1 MLDKSSMQQNYIFLR
16 KFFMLI
22 FFMNSTSYA
31 KIKNKLGVGGTV
43 MTLQT
48 FKEKDFAVFSVDGL
62 EERMNA
68 IKTNIHPKL
77 EALGEQFSHYLSE
90 QTGETFFYHVAKH
103 ARRKVNPPNDTWVAF
118 STNKRGYKML
128 PHFQIGLW
136 GTHAFIYFGLIYE
149 CPQKVEA
156 AHAFLGHLNDL
167 KTNIPNDFVWSI
179 DHTKPGVKPH
189 NMLEANELQ
198 KMIERLAT
206 IKKAELLVGI
216 HISPEEF
223 PTLTDEQFLTK
234 VEATMQSLLPLYK
247 ICNR

>member
-1 MLDKSSMQQNYIFLR
+1 
-16 KFFMLI
+16 
-22 FFMNSTSYA
+22 
-31 KIKNKLGVGGTV
+31 

-48 FKEKDFAVFSVDGL
+48 FKSTDFEVFTVDGL
-62 EERMNA
+62 EERMSA

-77 EALGEQFSHYLSE
+77 EALGEQFAAYLSK
-90 QTGETFFYHVAKH
+90 QTDENFFYHVAKH

-149 CPQKVEA
+149 CPQKVET
-156 AHAFLGHLNDL
+156 AHAFLEHINDL

-179 DHTKPGVKPH
+179 DHTKPSVKLH
-189 NMLEANELQ
+189 KTLETNDLQ

-206 IKKAELLVGI
+206 VKKAELLVGI
-216 HISPEEF
+216 
-223 PTLTDEQFLTK
+223 
-234 VEATMQSLLPLYK
+234 
-247 ICNR
+247 

>member
-1 MLDKSSMQQNYIFLR
+1 
-16 KFFMLI
+16 
-22 FFMNSTSYA
+22 
-31 KIKNKLGVGGTV
+31 

-223 PTLTDEQFLTK
+223 STLTDEQFLTK

-247 ICNR
+247 ICNP

>member
-1 MLDKSSMQQNYIFLR
+1 
-16 KFFMLI
+16 
-22 FFMNSTSYA
+22 
-31 KIKNKLGVGGTV
+31 

-48 FKEKDFAVFSVDGL
+48 FQEKDFAVFSVDGL

-77 EALGEQFSHYLSE
+77 EALGKQFSYYLSE

-156 AHAFLGHLNDL
+156 ARAFLEHLNDL

-179 DHTKPGVKPH
+179 DHTKPAVKPH
-189 NMLEANELQ
+189 STLETTDLQ

-216 HISPEEF
+216 HISPQEF
-223 PTLTDEQFLTK
+223 STLTNEQFLVKIQT
-234 VEATMQSLLPLYK
+234 TMHSLLPLYK

>member
-1 MLDKSSMQQNYIFLR
+1 
-16 KFFMLI
+16 
-22 FFMNSTSYA
+22 
-31 KIKNKLGVGGTV
+31 

-48 FKEKDFAVFSVDGL
+48 FKSTDFAVFAVDGL

-156 AHAFLGHLNDL
+156 AHAFLEHLNDL

-179 DHTKPGVKPH
+179 DHTKPAVKSH
-189 NMLEANELQ
+189 NSLETNDLQ

-216 HISPEEF
+216 HISPEECS
-223 PTLTDEQFLTK
+223 TLDDEQFLEKIQT
-234 VEATMQSLLPLYK
+234 TMHSLLPLYK

>member
-1 MLDKSSMQQNYIFLR
+1 MQQNYIFLL
-16 KFFMLI
+16 KFFCTV
-22 FFMNSTSYA
+22 FFMNRTSYA
-31 KIKNKLGVGGTV
+31 KIKNKLGVGGTI

-48 FKEKDFAVFSVDGL
+48 FKSTDFAVFTVDGL

-156 AHAFLGHLNDL
+156 AHAFLEHLNDL

-179 DHTKPGVKPH
+179 DHTKPAVKLH
-189 NMLEANELQ
+189 KSLEITDLQ
-198 KMIERLAT
+198 KMIERLTT
-206 IKKAELLVGI
+206 IKKAELLAGI
-216 HISPEEF
+216 HITPEEF
-223 PTLTDEQFLTK
+223 STLTNEQFLTK
-234 VEATMQSLLPLYK
+234 ITTTMNSLLPLYK
-247 ICNR
+247 MCNR

>member
-1 MLDKSSMQQNYIFLR
+1 
-16 KFFMLI
+16 
-22 FFMNSTSYA
+22 
-31 KIKNKLGVGGTV
+31 

-48 FKEKDFAVFSVDGL
+48 FKSTDFEVFTVDGL
-62 EERMNA
+62 EERMSA

-77 EALGEQFSHYLSE
+77 EALGEQFATYLSK
-90 QTGETFFYHVAKH
+90 QTDENFFYHVAKH

-149 CPQKVEA
+149 CPQKVET
-156 AHAFLGHLNDL
+156 AHAFLEHINDL

-179 DHTKPGVKPH
+179 DHTKPSVKLH
-189 NMLEANELQ
+189 RTLETEDLQ

-206 IKKAELLVGI
+206 VKKAELLVGI

-223 PTLTDEQFLTK
+223 SAMTNEQFLAK
-234 VEATMQSLLPLYK
+234 IESTMQSLLPLYAL
-247 ICNR
+247 CNR

>member
-1 MLDKSSMQQNYIFLR
+1 
-16 KFFMLI
+16 
-22 FFMNSTSYA
+22 
-31 KIKNKLGVGGTV
+31 

-48 FKEKDFAVFSVDGL
+48 FTSTDFEVFTVDGL
-62 EERMNA
+62 EERMSA

-77 EALGEQFSHYLSE
+77 DALGEQFAEYLSQ
-90 QTGETFFYHVAKH
+90 QTDENFFYHVAKH

-149 CPQKVEA
+149 CSQKVET
-156 AHAFLGHLNDL
+156 AHAFLEHLNDL
-167 KTNIPNDFVWSI
+167 KTNIPNNFVWSI
-179 DHTKPGVKPH
+179 DHTKPGVKLH
-189 NMLEANELQ
+189 KTLETEDLQ

-206 IKKAELLVGI
+206 VKKAELLVGI

-223 PTLTDEQFLTK
+223 SAMTNEQFLAK
-234 VEATMQSLLPLYK
+234 IESTMQPLLPLYAL
-247 ICNR
+247 CNR

>member
-1 MLDKSSMQQNYIFLR
+1 MQQNYIFLL
-16 KFFMLI
+16 KFFCTV
-22 FFMNSTSYA
+22 FFMNCTSYA
-31 KIKNKLGVGGTV
+31 KIKNKLGVGGTI

-48 FKEKDFAVFSVDGL
+48 FKSTDFAVFAVDGL
-62 EERMNA
+62 EERMSA

-156 AHAFLGHLNDL
+156 ARAFLEHLNDL

-179 DHTKPGVKPH
+179 DHTKPAVKSH
-189 NMLEANELQ
+189 NSLETNDLQ

-216 HISPEEF
+216 HISPEECS
-223 PTLTDEQFLTK
+223 TLDDEQFLEKIQT
-234 VEATMQSLLPLYK
+234 TMHSLLPLYK

>member
-1 MLDKSSMQQNYIFLR
+1 MQQNYIFLL
-16 KFFMLI
+16 KFFCTV
-22 FFMNSTSYA
+22 FFMNCTSYA
-31 KIKNKLGVGGTV
+31 KIKNKLGVGGTI

-48 FKEKDFAVFSVDGL
+48 FKSTDFAVFAVDGL
-62 EERMNA
+62 EERMSA

-156 AHAFLGHLNDL
+156 ARAFLEHLNDL

-179 DHTKPGVKPH
+179 DHTKPAVKSH
-189 NMLEANELQ
+189 NSLETNDLQ

-216 HISPEEF
+216 HISPEECS
-223 PTLTDEQFLTK
+223 TLDDEQFLEKIQT
-234 VEATMQSLLPLYK
+234 TMYSLLPLYK

>member
-1 MLDKSSMQQNYIFLR
+1 
-16 KFFMLI
+16 
-22 FFMNSTSYA
+22 
-31 KIKNKLGVGGTV
+31 

-48 FKEKDFAVFSVDGL
+48 FTSTDFEVFTVDGL
-62 EERMNA
+62 EERMSA

-77 EALGEQFSHYLSE
+77 EALGEQFAEYLSQ
-90 QTGETFFYHVAKH
+90 QTDENFFYHVAKH

-149 CPQKVEA
+149 CPQKVET
-156 AHAFLGHLNDL
+156 AHAFLEHLNDL

-179 DHTKPGVKPH
+179 DHTKPGVKSH
-189 NMLEANELQ
+189 KTLETEDLQ

-206 IKKAELLVGI
+206 VKKAELLVGI

-223 PTLTDEQFLTK
+223 SAMTNEQFLAK
-234 VEATMQSLLPLYK
+234 IESTMQPLLPLYAL
-247 ICNR
+247 CNR

>member
-1 MLDKSSMQQNYIFLR
+1 
-16 KFFMLI
+16 
-22 FFMNSTSYA
+22 MNSTSYA

-90 QTGETFFYHVAKH
+90 QTGEAFFYHVAKH

-179 DHTKPGVKPH
+179 DHTKPGAKPH

-223 PTLTDEQFLTK
+223 STLTDEQFLTK

>member
-1 MLDKSSMQQNYIFLR
+1 
-16 KFFMLI
+16 
-22 FFMNSTSYA
+22 
-31 KIKNKLGVGGTV
+31 

-48 FKEKDFAVFSVDGL
+48 FKSTDFAVFSVDGL

-156 AHAFLGHLNDL
+156 AHAFLEHLNDL

-179 DHTKPGVKPH
+179 DHTKPSVKSH
-189 NMLEANELQ
+189 NILESKDLQ

-206 IKKAELLVGI
+206 VKKAELLVGI

-223 PTLTDEQFLTK
+223 SEMTNEQFLAK
-234 VEATMQSLLPLYK
+234 VESTMQSLLPLYK

>member
-1 MLDKSSMQQNYIFLR
+1 
-16 KFFMLI
+16 
-22 FFMNSTSYA
+22 
-31 KIKNKLGVGGTV
+31 

-48 FKEKDFAVFSVDGL
+48 FTSTDFEVFTVDGL
-62 EERMNA
+62 EERMSA

-77 EALGEQFSHYLSE
+77 DALGGQFAEYLSQ
-90 QTGETFFYHVAKH
+90 QTDENFFYHVAKH

-149 CPQKVEA
+149 CPQKVET
-156 AHAFLGHLNDL
+156 AHAFLEHLNDL

-179 DHTKPGVKPH
+179 DHTKPGVKLH
-189 NMLEANELQ
+189 KTLETEDLQ

-206 IKKAELLVGI
+206 VKKAELLVGI

-223 PTLTDEQFLTK
+223 SAMTNEQFLAK
-234 VEATMQSLLPLYK
+234 IESTMQSLLPLYA
-247 ICNR
+247 ISNR

>member
-1 MLDKSSMQQNYIFLR
+1 
-16 KFFMLI
+16 
-22 FFMNSTSYA
+22 
-31 KIKNKLGVGGTV
+31 

-48 FKEKDFAVFSVDGL
+48 FKSTDFAVFTVDGL

-156 AHAFLGHLNDL
+156 AHAFLEHLNDL

-179 DHTKPGVKPH
+179 DHTKPAVKLH
-189 NMLEANELQ
+189 HSLEITDLQ

-206 IKKAELLVGI
+206 IKKAELLAGI
-216 HISPEEF
+216 HITPEEF
-223 PTLTDEQFLTK
+223 STLTNEQFLTK
-234 VEATMQSLLPLYK
+234 ITTTMNSLLPLYK
-247 ICNR
+247 MCNR

>member
-1 MLDKSSMQQNYIFLR
+1 MQQNYIFLL
-16 KFFMLI
+16 KFFCTV
-22 FFMNSTSYA
+22 FFMNRTSYA
-31 KIKNKLGVGGTV
+31 KIKNKLGVGGTI

-48 FKEKDFAVFSVDGL
+48 FKSTDFAVFAVDGL

-156 AHAFLGHLNDL
+156 AHAFLEHLNDL

-179 DHTKPGVKPH
+179 DHTKPAVKSH
-189 NMLEANELQ
+189 NLLETNDLQ

-216 HISPEEF
+216 HISPEECS
-223 PTLTDEQFLTK
+223 TLDDEQFLEKIQT
-234 VEATMQSLLPLYK
+234 TMHSLLPLYK

>member
-1 MLDKSSMQQNYIFLR
+1 
-16 KFFMLI
+16 
-22 FFMNSTSYA
+22 
-31 KIKNKLGVGGTV
+31 

-48 FKEKDFAVFSVDGL
+48 FKEKDFVVFSVDGL

-223 PTLTDEQFLTK
+223 STLTDEQFLTK

>member
-1 MLDKSSMQQNYIFLR
+1 
-16 KFFMLI
+16 
-22 FFMNSTSYA
+22 
-31 KIKNKLGVGGTV
+31 

-48 FKEKDFAVFSVDGL
+48 FTSTDFEVFTVDGL
-62 EERMNA
+62 EERMSA

-77 EALGEQFSHYLSE
+77 EALGEQFAEYLSQ
-90 QTGETFFYHVAKH
+90 QTDESFFYHVAKH

-149 CPQKVEA
+149 CPQKVET
-156 AHAFLGHLNDL
+156 AHAFLEHLNDL

-179 DHTKPGVKPH
+179 DHTKPGVKLH
-189 NMLEANELQ
+189 KTLETEDLQ

-206 IKKAELLVGI
+206 VKKAELLVGI

-223 PTLTDEQFLTK
+223 SAMTNEQFLAK
-234 VEATMQSLLPLYK
+234 IESTMQPLLPLYAL
-247 ICNR
+247 CNR

>member
-1 MLDKSSMQQNYIFLR
+1 
-16 KFFMLI
+16 
-22 FFMNSTSYA
+22 MNSTSYA

-48 FKEKDFAVFSVDGL
+48 FKSTDFAVFAVDGL

-156 AHAFLGHLNDL
+156 AHAFLEHLNDL

-179 DHTKPGVKPH
+179 DHTKPAVKPH
-189 NMLEANELQ
+189 NTLEANDLQ

-223 PTLTDEQFLTK
+223 STLTDEQFLAK
-234 VEATMQSLLPLYK
+234 VTSTMHSLLPLYR

>member
-1 MLDKSSMQQNYIFLR
+1 MP
-16 KFFMLI
+16 
-22 FFMNSTSYA
+22 
-31 KIKNKLGVGGTV
+31 
-43 MTLQT
+43 LQT
-48 FKEKDFAVFSVDGL
+48 FTSTDFEVFTVDGL
-62 EERMNA
+62 EERMSA

-77 EALGEQFSHYLSE
+77 EALGEQFAEYLSK
-90 QTGETFFYHVAKH
+90 QTDENFFYHVAKH

-149 CPQKVEA
+149 CPQKVET
-156 AHAFLGHLNDL
+156 AHAFLEHLNDL

-179 DHTKPGVKPH
+179 DHTKPGVKLH
-189 NMLEANELQ
+189 KTLETEDLQ

-206 IKKAELLVGI
+206 VKKAELLIGI

-223 PTLTDEQFLTK
+223 SAMTNEQFLAK
-234 VEATMQSLLPLYK
+234 IESTMQSLLPLYA
-247 ICNR
+247 ISNR

>member
-1 MLDKSSMQQNYIFLR
+1 MQQNYIFLL
-16 KFFMLI
+16 KFFCTV
-22 FFMNSTSYA
+22 FFMNRTSYA
-31 KIKNKLGVGGTV
+31 KIKNKLGVGGTI

-48 FKEKDFAVFSVDGL
+48 FKSTDFAVFAVDGL

-156 AHAFLGHLNDL
+156 AHAFLEHLNDL

-179 DHTKPGVKPH
+179 DHTKPAVKSH
-189 NMLEANELQ
+189 NSLETNDLQ

-216 HISPEEF
+216 HISPEECS
-223 PTLTDEQFLTK
+223 TLDDEQFLEKIQT
-234 VEATMQSLLPLYK
+234 TMHSLLPLYK

>member
-1 MLDKSSMQQNYIFLR
+1 
-16 KFFMLI
+16 
-22 FFMNSTSYA
+22 
-31 KIKNKLGVGGTV
+31 

-48 FKEKDFAVFSVDGL
+48 FKSTDFAVFAVDGL
-62 EERMNA
+62 EERMSA

-156 AHAFLGHLNDL
+156 ARAFLEHLNDL

-179 DHTKPGVKPH
+179 DHTKPAVKSH
-189 NMLEANELQ
+189 NSLETNDLQ

-216 HISPEEF
+216 HISPEECS
-223 PTLTDEQFLTK
+223 TLDDEQFLEKIQT
-234 VEATMQSLLPLYK
+234 TMHSLLPLYK